1 MSQRALRR
9 AKRGAA
15 PSAGSISR
23 EATTTAGNIVGKAM
37 RGSTSGIE
45 RETLIQQPQ
54 CLMGRALISSA
65 EPFGRGTGVLP
76 LRDSAY
82 CCIIC
87 ETVNTEGTGTLCGLP
102 HRPLTRPEPIYDSM
116 WDTCG
121 RMTSEMSI
129 ENHLLQELPSEALTS
144 FRAECQVIQL
154 TSGDVLLEPDERI
167 RDVYFPTQSIVSL
180 VAKTNDGATL
190 EVLLV
195 GDEGMIGLPLLFGA
209 DRKHFQVLV
218 QKSGT
223 ALSMKAETFTRMAN
237 TSLALR
243 SKLNEYALWRLAQLG
258 QNAICANAHQIEARL
273 ARRLLMM
280 RDRSH
285 SDQFH
290 ATQESLASMLGV
302 RRSSV
307 TIAAVTFQKEHFIE
321 YNRGTITVIDWK
333 GLERTSCECYGA
345 TPNGRQH

>member
-1 MSQRALRR
+1 MSQ
-9 AKRGAA
+9 
-15 PSAGSISR
+15 
-23 EATTTAGNIVGKAM
+23 M
-37 RGSTSGIE
+37 
-45 RETLIQQPQ
+45 
-54 CLMGRALISSA
+54 
-65 EPFGRGTGVLP
+65 P
-76 LRDSAY
+76 LQ
-82 CCIIC
+82 
-87 ETVNTEGTGTLCGLP
+87 
-102 HRPLTRPEPIYDSM
+102 
-116 WDTCG
+116 
-121 RMTSEMSI
+121 
-129 ENHLLQELPSEALTS
+129 NHLLKELPRKAITS

-154 TSGDVLLEPDERI
+154 TSGDVLLQPDERI

-195 GDEGMIGLPLLFGA
+195 GDDGMIGLPLLFGA

-307 TIAAVTFQKEHFIE
+307 TIAAGTFQKEHFIE
-321 YNRGTITVIDWK
+321 YNRGTITVLDWK
-333 GLERTSCECYGA
+333 GLERTSCECYGV
-345 TPNGRQH
+345 TPNGRHHSCHVD